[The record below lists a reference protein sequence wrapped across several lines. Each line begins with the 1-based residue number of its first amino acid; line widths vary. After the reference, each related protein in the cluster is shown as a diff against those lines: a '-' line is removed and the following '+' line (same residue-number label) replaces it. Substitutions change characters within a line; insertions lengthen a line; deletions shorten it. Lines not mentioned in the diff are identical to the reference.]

1 MKKTRILFVC
11 HGNICRSPM
20 AEFVMKHELK
30 KRGLAERYEVASA
43 GVSDEEH
50 GGDIYPPAR
59 RMMDAH
65 GIPYHSRHATLL
77 RQCDY
82 AAYEYI
88 IGMDESNMR
97 SMRWLFGGDPE
108 GKLSML
114 TAYSGLSRGVAD
126 PWYTR
131 DFDSAY
137 ADIEQGVKDLCDQLE
152 NKRA

>member
-30 KRGLAERYEVASA
+30 ERGLLERFEIASA
-43 GVSDEEH
+43 GTSDEEH

-65 GIPYHSRHATLL
+65 GIPYQSRHATLL
-77 RQCDY
+77 LKSDY
-82 AAYEYI
+82 AKHDLI
-88 IGMDESNMR
+88 VGMDEANMR
-97 SMRWLFGGDPE
+97 SMRYLFGGDPE
-108 GKLSML
+108 EKLSML
-114 TAYSGLSRGVAD
+114 TSYSGLTRGVAD

-137 ADIEQGVKDLCDQLE
+137 KDIEQGVKDLCDFLE
-152 NKRA
+152 RQ